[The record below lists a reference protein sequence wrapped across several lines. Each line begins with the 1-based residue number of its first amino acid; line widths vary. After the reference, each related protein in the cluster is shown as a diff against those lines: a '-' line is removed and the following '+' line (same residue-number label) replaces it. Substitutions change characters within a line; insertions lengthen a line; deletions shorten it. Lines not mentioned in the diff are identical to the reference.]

1 MSNDPGRGP
10 DMKEFSVS
18 MRGDG
23 MIQQDIERAKT
34 ILDKPYP
41 VGGTPITSHIRKI
54 ENKKILDF
62 IHATTFF
69 VVLT

>member
-18 MRGDG
+18 MRGDD
-23 MIQQDIERAKT
+23 MIQQDIEQAKT

-41 VGGTPITSHIRKI
+41 VGGTPITRHLRLVEI
-54 ENKKILDF
+54 KKISVTFHDF
-62 IHATTFF
+62 F
-69 VVLT
+69 L

>member
-18 MRGDG
+18 MRGDD
-23 MIQQDIERAKT
+23 MIHQDIERAKT
-34 ILDKPYP
+34 ILAKPYP
-41 VGGTPITSHIRKI
+41 VGGTPITRHLREV

-62 IHATTFF
+62 TFHDF
-69 VVLT
+69 FL

>member
-18 MRGDG
+18 MRGDD

-41 VGGTPITSHIRKI
+41 VGGTPITRHIR
-54 ENKKILDF
+54 
-62 IHATTFF
+62 
-69 VVLT
+69 

>member
-18 MRGDG
+18 MRGDD
-23 MIQQDIERAKT
+23 MIQQDIERVKT

-41 VGGTPITSHIRKI
+41 VGGTPITRHLRLVEI
-54 ENKKILDF
+54 KKILVTFHDF
-62 IHATTFF
+62 F
-69 VVLT
+69 L

>member
-18 MRGDG
+18 MRGDD

-41 VGGTPITSHIRKI
+41 VGGTPITRYIREI
-54 ENKKILDF
+54 EKSVCSNL
-62 IHATTFF
+62 
-69 VVLT
+69 